1 MIKCD
6 VTVCG
11 IVSRGATMRTDKEG
25 RSYTAFALNVVI
37 PARSGI
43 NKTIEVSVTKDGGS
57 EEQLADYAVGQR
69 LEVAGTLYFNKQGE
83 ELRFNLSAS
92 SVNFATTATEDS
104 IKGTMQFR
112 GKTGKSIEENTD
124 KKGNPYTQ
132 FSAFSA
138 SKVADGFEYVWVR
151 FIQFG
156 KAREPWLQPATHI
169 EASGELELSVYN
181 DNLNIGCKV
190 AELSE
195 YIKPP
200 YNSQN

>member
-6 VTVCG
+6 VAVCG

-25 RSYTAFALNVVI
+25 RPYTAFALNVVI

-57 EEQLADYAVGQR
+57 EEHLADYAPGQR
-69 LEVAGTLYFNKQGE
+69 LEVAGTLYFKKQGE
-83 ELRFNLSAS
+83 VLHFNLSATA
-92 SVNFATTATEDS
+92 VNFATTATEDS

-112 GKTGKSIEENTD
+112 GKTGKSIEEKTD

-138 SKVADGFEYVWVR
+138 SKVGDGFEYVWVR

-169 EASGELELSVYN
+169 EASGELEMSVYN

-190 AELSE
+190 TELSE

-200 YNSQN
+200 YNLQN